1 MSTIDDHHT
10 PAPAAAP
17 ALSSGAPAQPPASP
31 TPPQRKP
38 GALAPLRRRNFSLLF
53 VGQLISALGD
63 QAYAIALPWTVLAVT
78 GDVRQMAVVLTAGAA
93 ARVLAMLIGGV
104 LADRLSPRLIMLVAD
119 FGRAGV
125 VGALGMALFIEL
137 PPLWVVALLAGL
149 EGIGS
154 GLFTPG
160 AGAITPTLVPED
172 ELTSANGM
180 MQVIQFLSLVFG
192 PVLGGIATAAQ
203 ASIAF
208 LADGASFFVSG
219 LSLAGMRVPRRARTA
234 ERKSMAGDIGAGVR
248 YALSMPLLR
257 TTMVVTIFGNF
268 GFAGALG
275 VGLVVLSRNLSNN
288 PVTLGIFFTAVGVGG
303 IIGGISASLLARMKR
318 RGLVALALWVVV
330 AAILGFIP
338 LAAGSAASALPVEL
352 AVPADLR
359 VPLVAVAMG
368 LIGLVLALTD
378 TVFIT
383 VMQQQIA
390 ADYMARVMS
399 IQFLAGG
406 ITQPLALV
414 AAGYAVVR
422 FGPGGTFLAA
432 GVTMLIAALIGL
444 SSRALRQV

>member
-1 MSTIDDHHT
+1 MADDQF
-10 PAPAAAP
+10 APPSAAP
-17 ALSSGAPAQPPASP
+17 ALTSGEPSQPPPAP
-31 TPPQRKP
+31 LAAPQRQP

-63 QAYAIALPWTVLAVT
+63 QAYGIALPWTVLTVT
-78 GDVRQMAVVLTAGAA
+78 GDVRQMAIVLTAGAA
-93 ARVLAMLIGGV
+93 ARVLAMLIGGA

-125 VGALGMALFIEL
+125 VGALGAALFIEL
-137 PPLWVVALLAGL
+137 PPLWLVALLAGL

-160 AGAITPTLVPED
+160 AAAITPTLVPED
-172 ELTSANGM
+172 ELTAANGM

-203 ASIAF
+203 ASVAF

-234 ERKSMAGDIGAGVR
+234 EKKSMAGDIGAGVR
-248 YALSMPLLR
+248 YAVSVPLLR
-257 TTMVVTIFGNF
+257 TTMTVTIFGNF

-275 VGLVVLSRNLSNN
+275 VGLVVLSRNLSAS
-288 PVTLGIFFTAVGVGG
+288 PLTLGIFFTAVGVGG
-303 IIGGISASLLARMKR
+303 IIGGISASLLARLKR
-318 RGLVALALWVVV
+318 RGLVSAALWVVV
-330 AAILGFIP
+330 AALLGVIP
-338 LAAGSAASALPVEL
+338 LAAGSAASALPIEL

-383 VMQQQIA
+383 IMQQQIA

-432 GVTMLIAALIGL
+432 GVTMLIASLIGL
-444 SSRALRQV
+444 TSRALRRV